1 MTYEQENNPQKL
13 KQKLLEDYQ
22 DKTLEDLDYGEEIET
37 KRGKCYRFTT
47 HEKVK
52 IKTLNEK
59 RVNECLLSDLK
70 LIKGIGPAKERKL
83 KEDGFNSLDDLK
95 EHPSYSDSAC
105 ELLEKMET
113 RDVCS
118 LSDWI
123 STRYSASHHLNLLLS
138 SLSGTE
144 NMLFMDIETLGL
156 MDVPL
161 ILIGVAEG
169 NEDGLT
175 INQYLLRDLKE
186 EKAALDGFLSH
197 QDSDNVYVTFNGR
210 SFDVP
215 FIKSRMR
222 FHHLNEKINRQ
233 HLDLLH
239 FSRRQ
244 WNDQLPNCRLQTL
257 EKHFFGVE
265 RCDDVPS
272 SKVPDFYLT
281 YRETGNIGPLVPII
295 EHNREDVVTLA
306 RILSLL
312 HQCSDLKE

>member
-1 MTYEQENNPQKL
+1 MAYESENNPAKL
-13 KQKLLEDYQ
+13 KHKLLEEYQ
-22 DKTLEDLDYGEEIET
+22 DKSLEELEYGEEIET
-37 KRGKCYRFTT
+37 KCGSCYRFTT
-47 HEKVK
+47 HEKLE
-52 IKTLNEK
+52 IKTLGEK

-70 LIKGIGPAKERKL
+70 LIKGIGESTERKL
-83 KEDGFNSLDDLK
+83 KGSGFTSMEDLT
-95 EHPSYSDSAC
+95 EHPVYKTRAC
-105 ELLEKMET
+105 EFLEKMET
-113 RDVCS
+113 DDICA
-118 LSDWI
+118 LSEWI
-123 STRYSASHHLNLLLS
+123 STRYSPSHPLNLLLS
-138 SLSGTE
+138 SLSGSE

-156 MDVPL
+156 KDVPL

-169 NEDGLT
+169 NGDGLT

-186 EKAALDGFLSH
+186 EKAAIEGFLSH

-222 FHHLNEKINRQ
+222 FHHLKKSINSQ

-257 EKHFFGVE
+257 EEHLFGVE

-272 SKVPDFYLT
+272 SQVPDFYLT

-312 HQCSDLKE
+312 HQTGDF

>member
-1 MTYEQENNPQKL
+1 MTYEVENNPQKL
-13 KQKLLEDYQ
+13 KEKLLENYQ
-22 DKTLEDLDYGEEIET
+22 DKSLEDLEYGEEIDT
-37 KRGKCYRFTT
+37 KCGSCYRFTT
-47 HEKVK
+47 HEKLE
-52 IKTLNEK
+52 IKTLKEK
-59 RVNECLLSDLK
+59 MVNECLISDLK
-70 LIKGIGPAKERKL
+70 LIKGIGESKERKL
-83 KEDGFNSLDDLK
+83 KSDGFTSLDDLRD
-95 EHPSYSDSAC
+95 HPVYSTSAC
-105 ELLEKMET
+105 EFLEKMET
-113 RDVCS
+113 SDICA

-123 STRYSASHHLNLLLS
+123 STRYSPSHPLNLLLS

-156 MDVPL
+156 KDVPL

-175 INQYLLRDLKE
+175 INQYLLRNLKE
-186 EKAALDGFLSH
+186 EKAALEGFLSH
-197 QDSDNVYVTFNGR
+197 QNSDNVYVTFNGR

-222 FHHLNEKINRQ
+222 FHHLKKSINTQ

-257 EKHFFGVE
+257 EKHLFGVE

-312 HQCSDLKE
+312 HQCSDF